1 MWKPYCFFFFL
12 TVLEPR
18 WETKKRSLVS
28 LSYRNGISETSGT
41 TMSSVTQE
49 KQHNAIIVTQTIP
62 GGLDRWYR
70 SICRSTHGRLMVDIS
85 VEPRSI
91 IGDDSVDV
99 VPLWRSSYRPRWLS
113 VDIDSNTLT
122 LHRHITDTSSI
133 FHRLPA
139 VIIGGY
145 IGQYSIDMFFRH
157 FVLISI
163 DICVHSAPLYRSSY
177 QLMANIITTD
187 SRSIVCRYLISF
199 FHYCII

>member
-1 MWKPYCFFFFL
+1 M
-12 TVLEPR
+12 
-18 WETKKRSLVS
+18 VS

-41 TMSSVTQE
+41 TISNVTQE

-70 SICRSTHGRLMVDIS
+70 SICRSTDGRLTVDIS

-113 VDIDSNTLT
+113 VNIDSNTLT

-133 FHRLPA
+133 FHHLPA
-139 VIIGGY
+139 VIIGRY

-177 QLMANIITTD
+177 QLMANTITTD